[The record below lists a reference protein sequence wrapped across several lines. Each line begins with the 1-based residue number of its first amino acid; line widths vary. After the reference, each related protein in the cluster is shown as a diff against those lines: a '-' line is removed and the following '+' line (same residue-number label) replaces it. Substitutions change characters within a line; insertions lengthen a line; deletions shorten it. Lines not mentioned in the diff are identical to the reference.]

1 MAMVNIV
8 LAGLLLFVTVVWGW
22 DFATTP
28 AQAGTSVPW
37 IVRQQA
43 LYLSGLYS
51 VALMSLTMMLST
63 RPAWLER
70 PLGGMDRVYRLHK
83 WSGILA
89 VGFAAIHWLIEM
101 SDDVL
106 KAWVGRA
113 GRVSEDRYLGFLEP
127 LRDLG
132 EDMGEWAIYAVLAM
146 LAITLWKRFPYGI
159 WRLLHRVMPVLY
171 LMLAFHAAIL
181 APLAYWTQPVGALLA
196 VLLAG
201 GTVASIFSLAGR
213 IGRRHT
219 VAGSIVAAQSIAP
232 DIVEVKCR
240 LSEGWRG
247 HRPGQFAFVTF
258 DRLEGAH
265 PFTIAAAD
273 RGDRT
278 VTFEIKGLGNY
289 TRRLASRLHVGQP
302 VKIEGPYGRFDL
314 SRRDPRAHQVWIAG
328 GIGITP
334 FIAWLE
340 SLQGQPENSPH
351 ADLHYCTRGRDNDPF
366 VARLQKMCVALPDIR
381 LQVHDAGRGEVLTSE
396 SIASVVKA
404 AKRAEVWFCGP
415 RGLAKSLEE
424 GFRGT
429 FRGRLRFRQE
439 AFELR

>member
-1 MAMVNIV
+1 MSPVNIV
-8 LAGLLLFVTVVWGW
+8 LAGLLGLVTVAWALAPDSG
-22 DFATTP
+22 AS
-28 AQAGTSVPW
+28 ASGALPW

-51 VALMSLTMMLST
+51 VALMSLAVMLST
-63 RPAWLER
+63 RPVWLER
-70 PLGGMDRVYRLHK
+70 PLGGLDRVYRLHK

-89 VGFAAIHWLIEM
+89 VTFAAVHWLIEM
-101 SDDVL
+101 SDDLL
-106 KAWVGRA
+106 KAWIGRA
-113 GRVSEDRYLGFLEP
+113 GRGGEERSFGLLET

-159 WRLLHRVMPVLY
+159 WRRLHRVMPVLY
-171 LMLAFHAAIL
+171 LMLAFHAAVL
-181 APLAYWTQPVGALLA
+181 APSDYWTQPIGAVLALL
-196 VLLAG
+196 LMG
-201 GTVASIFSLAGR
+201 GTAASIVSLTGG
-213 IGRRHT
+213 IGRHRT
-219 VAGSIVAAQSIAP
+219 VAGFIVEARRIAP
-232 DIVEVKCR
+232 EIVEVKCR
-240 LSEGWRG
+240 LNEGWPG

-265 PFTIAAAD
+265 PFTIATAD
-273 RGDRT
+273 RGDHA

-289 TRRLASRLHVGQP
+289 TRGLATRLHAGQA
-302 VKIEGPYGRFDL
+302 VRIEGPYGRFDL
-314 SRRDPRAHQVWIAG
+314 ARRDRRAQQLWIAG

-340 SLQGQPENSPH
+340 SLQAEPANAPS

-366 VARLQKMCVALPDIR
+366 VARLQQLCARLPAIH
-381 LQVHDAGRGEVLTSE
+381 LHIHDAGRGEVLTSE
-396 SIASVVKA
+396 TLAPLLRA

-415 RGLAKSLEE
+415 RGLARSLEE
-424 GFRGT
+424 GLRRT
-429 FRGRLRFRQE
+429 LRGRLRFRQE